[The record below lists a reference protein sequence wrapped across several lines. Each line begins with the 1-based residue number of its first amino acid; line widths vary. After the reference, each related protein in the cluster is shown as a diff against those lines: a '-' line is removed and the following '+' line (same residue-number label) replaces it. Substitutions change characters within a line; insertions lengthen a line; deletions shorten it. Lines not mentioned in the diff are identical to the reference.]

1 MKPGPIRYAWNGGN
15 ALAYQIIGE
24 GPIDLLVYFGWMSN
38 LDVQWESP
46 YLARFLQRLAEHGR
60 VIITD
65 RRGWGCSERFSPTD
79 VPPLE
84 TLADDL
90 GVVLDAAESRRAV
103 VLATAESGMVAQ
115 FFAAARA
122 DRTAGLILLDSFVSW
137 VPRPGVPGLAEP
149 EWWEGFFDELRVVW
163 GVSWLSGTQP
173 VRNDP
178 RELEWYLRFQRSC
191 AAPGAIIAEQR
202 RFMETSTVGVLDA
215 IHVPTLV
222 LSMLFRDTNRFLAA
236 RIAGAR
242 SVTLDVERGAA
253 GEWQHV
259 WYEPAD
265 QIVDEVGTF
274 LAGISDEHALLDR
287 VLATVMFTDIVAS
300 TDSAARLG
308 DKGWKELVERHHALV
323 RGQLTR
329 YRGVEVDT
337 AGDGFFA
344 TFDGP
349 ARAVRCAQEIG
360 RAAAGTGLD
369 LRAGVHTG
377 ECELIDG
384 KAGGINVII
393 GSRVASFADA
403 GEVLVTRTV
412 KDLVAGSGIVFQ
424 ERGEHELKGVPDRW
438 QLYAAT

>member
-1 MKPGPIRYAWNGGN
+1 MKPGPIQYAWNGDN
-15 ALAYQIIGE
+15 ALAYQIVGD
-24 GPIDLLVYFGWMSN
+24 GSIDLLVYFGWMSN

-46 YLARFLQRLAEHGR
+46 YLAGFLQRLSEHAR
-60 VIITD
+60 LIITD

-90 GVVLDAAESRRAV
+90 AVVLDSAGSREAV
-103 VLATAESGMVAQ
+103 VLATVESGMIAQ
-115 FFAAARA
+115 FFAAAHA
-122 DRTAGLILLDSFVSW
+122 DRTAGLILIDSPVSM
-137 VPRPGVPGLAEP
+137 VPTPGVPGLAEP
-149 EWWEGFFDELRVVW
+149 EWFEEFFGELRHIW
-163 GVSWLSGTQP
+163 GVRWLAGMQP

-178 RELEWYLRFQRSC
+178 RELEWYLRYQRSC
-191 AAPGAIIAEQR
+191 ASPAAIVAEGR
-202 RFMETSTVGVLDA
+202 RFMASSTVGVLDA

-222 LSMLFRDTNRFLAA
+222 VSMLFRDSGRYLAS

-242 SVTLDVERGAA
+242 LVTLDIERGPQ

-259 WYEPAD
+259 WYEPAER
-265 QIVDEVGTF
+265 IAEEVGKF
-274 LAGISDEHALLDR
+274 LAGIGDERVLLDR
-287 VLATVMFTDIVAS
+287 VLATVMFTDIVES
-300 TDSAARLG
+300 TDRVAELG
-308 DKGWKELVERHHALV
+308 DQEWKDLVERHHALV

-349 ARAVRCAQEIG
+349 ARAVRCAQAIS
-360 RAAAGTGLD
+360 AAAPGMGLEI
-369 LRAGVHTG
+369 RAGVHTG

-412 KDLVAGSGIVFQ
+412 KDLVAGSGILF
-424 ERGEHELKGVPDRW
+424 EEHGEHELKGVADRW

>member
-1 MKPGPIRYAWNGGN
+1 VKPGPIRYAWNGGN
-15 ALAYQIIGE
+15 ALAYQIVGD

-46 YLARFLQRLAEHGR
+46 YLTRFLQGLADHARL
-60 VIITD
+60 IITD
-65 RRGWGCSERFSPTD
+65 RRGWGCSERFSPTH

-90 GVVLDAAESRRAV
+90 ALVLDAAGSRRAV
-103 VLATAESGMVAQ
+103 VLATVDSGLVAQ
-115 FFAAARA
+115 FFAAAHP
-122 DRTAGLILLDSFVSW
+122 DRTAGLILLDSWVSLVGTPETPW
-137 VPRPGVPGLAEP
+137 MIEP
-149 EWWEGFFDELRVVW
+149 EAWEEFLLQTRTEW
-163 GVSWLSGTQP
+163 GVRFLLGTAP
-173 VRNDP
+173 VRDDP
-178 RELEWYLRFQRSC
+178 RELEWYLRYQRSC
-191 AAPGAIIAEQR
+191 MAPGAMVAEGR
-202 RFMETSTVGVLDA
+202 RFLASSTVAIVDS

-222 LSMLFRDTNRFLAA
+222 LNVFDSGGFRETADYLAS
-236 RIAGAR
+236 RIPGAR
-242 SVTLDVERGAA
+242 VAMLDYEFQLWWYGPAQRIVE
-253 GEWQHV
+253 
-259 WYEPAD
+259 
-265 QIVDEVGTF
+265 EVGTF
-274 LAGISDEHALLDR
+274 LAGIGDEHALVDR
-287 VLATVMFTDIVAS
+287 VLATNVFTDIVGS
-300 TDSAARLG
+300 TGKAADRG
-308 DKGWKELVERHHALV
+308 DQGWKDLVERHHALV

-329 YRGVEVDT
+329 YRGVEMDT

-360 RAAAGTGLD
+360 RAASGMGLE